1 MPRSRT
7 KPTVAKGIGFPKVK
21 RKQPEHEFHK
31 TVAQFL
37 DVALP
42 SSCWWTT
49 FPAGGGGKAR
59 GGKLKAIGLKAGVAD
74 ILILHETPSTAAT
87 SVLWIELK
95 AKKGDLSDA
104 QKEFV
109 KRMGRFNDVTTHVA
123 RTIDAV
129 EAVLLHEGIHL
140 NARARA

>member
-1 MPRSRT
+1 MTAIATRARR
-7 KPTVAKGIGFPKVK
+7 K

-37 DVALP
+37 DAALP

-59 GGKLKAIGLKAGVAD
+59 GGKLKAMGLKPGVAD
-74 ILILHETPSTAAT
+74 ILILHEGPTDAAT

-95 AKKGDLSDA
+95 APKGDTSDA
-104 QKEFV
+104 QKAFL
-109 KRMGRFNDVTTHVA
+109 KRMGKFNDVTAVVA
-123 RTIDAV
+123 HTLDAV
-129 EAVLLHEGIHL
+129 EAALLREGIHL